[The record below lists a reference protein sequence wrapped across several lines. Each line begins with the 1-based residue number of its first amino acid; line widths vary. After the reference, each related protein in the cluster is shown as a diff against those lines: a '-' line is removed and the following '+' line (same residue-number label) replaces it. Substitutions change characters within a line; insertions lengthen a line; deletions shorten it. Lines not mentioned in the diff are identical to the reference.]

1 MQYEFRNG
9 VENNMSYAFGMYFI
23 EMSQVNVLPFVDMIS
38 DKLANSSKEYIE
50 RNAFYIPSLRYK
62 SEDNRIDDYWLN
74 TLFEISFVYWPKKQ
88 LLGLC
93 GYEYPDNVKEMFTS
107 FVYFQNSTDRDYD
120 YADWPASY
128 VFQKHVH
135 DSVVMDKKSVIQKY
149 MKVNNC
155 DSKEAKEFYDSDPHY
170 FRRSLVYDS
179 VYKDLALDDWL
190 WGKDNLS
197 FIRFT
202 VQSINDDK
210 KKFNA
215 LTQMASIRKS
225 FLEECEK
232 DDQVSKP
239 NKDLESDDEKDF
251 DLE

>member
-1 MQYEFRNG
+1 
-9 VENNMSYAFGMYFI
+9 MYFI
-23 EMSQVNVLPFVDMIS
+23 EMSQVNVLPFVDMVS
-38 DKLANSSKEYIE
+38 DELANSSKEYIE

-74 TLFEISFVYWPKKQ
+74 TLFEISFVYWPEKQ

-93 GYEYPDNVKEMFTS
+93 GDGYPDNVKEMFTS

-120 YADWPASY
+120 YADWPMSY
-128 VFQKHVH
+128 VFQKHVY

-155 DSKEAKEFYDSDPHY
+155 DSKEAKEFYGSDPLY

-190 WGKDNLS
+190 WGKDNPS

-215 LTQMASIRKS
+215 QIQMDSIRKS

-239 NKDLESDDEKDF
+239 NKDTESNDEKDF

>member
-1 MQYEFRNG
+1 
-9 VENNMSYAFGMYFI
+9 MSYAFGMYFI
-23 EMSQVNVLPFVDMIS
+23 EMSQVNVLPFVDQVC
-38 DKLANSSKEYIE
+38 DELANSSKEYIE
-50 RNAFYIPSLRYK
+50 RNVFYIPSLRYK

-74 TLFEISFVYWPKKQ
+74 TLFEISFVYWPEKQ

-93 GYEYPDNVKEMFTS
+93 GYEYPDNVKEMFNS
-107 FVYFQNSTDRDYD
+107 FIYFQNSTDRDYD

-179 VYKDLALDDWL
+179 VYKDLALDEWL
-190 WGKDNLS
+190 WGKDNPS

>member
-9 VENNMSYAFGMYFI
+9 VENNMSYAFGMHFI
-23 EMSQVNVLPFVDMIS
+23 EMSQVNVLPFVDQVC
-38 DKLANSSKEYIE
+38 DELANSSKEYIE
-50 RNAFYIPSLRYK
+50 RNVFYIPSLRYK
-62 SEDNRIDDYWLN
+62 SEDNRVDDYWLN

>member
-1 MQYEFRNG
+1 
-9 VENNMSYAFGMYFI
+9 MSYAFGMYFI
-23 EMSQVNVLPFVDMIS
+23 EMSQVNVLPFVDQVC
-38 DKLANSSKEYIE
+38 DELANSSKEYIE
-50 RNAFYIPSLRYK
+50 RNVFYIPSLRYK
-62 SEDNRIDDYWLN
+62 SEDNRVDNYWLN
-74 TLFEISFVYWPKKQ
+74 TLFEMQFVYWPEKE
-88 LLGLC
+88 LIGLC
-93 GYEYPDNVKEMFTS
+93 GYTYPDKIKDMFTGHVS
-107 FVYFQNSTDRDYD
+107 FQNSTDHDYP
-120 YADWPASY
+120 YTVWPQIDL
-128 VFQKHVH
+128 FQKHVY
-135 DSVVMDKKSVIQKY
+135 DCIGMDKSSVIKKY
-149 MKVNNC
+149 VELNNYY
-155 DSKEAKEFYDSDPHY
+155 DEYEAKDFYSVDPNY

-190 WGKDNLS
+190 WGKDNPS

-225 FLEECEK
+225 FLEEEECEK

-251 DLE
+251 DIE